1 MSGGR
6 PGELHGHVFIS
17 YVREDLERVD
27 RLQAVLVGAGFRVWR
42 DTADI
47 WPGQDWRL
55 EIRDAIQA
63 GSLVFIGCFSEN
75 SERRETSYQNQELI
89 LAVEQMRARRPGV
102 PWLIPVRFADCRL
115 PAFDLGAGRMLD
127 SLQHIDLFDGDWE
140 RDMPRLIGAVH
151 RVLGGRDGGT
161 VNDGA
166 ADDAETSPDRFA
178 RSGGGHVPAQP
189 VPDEEGLA
197 AAYDRGLAALYTE
210 QWDDAVE
217 AFLIATAGGRGYKDS
232 ERRLE
237 QARRGQGIPAQ
248 YATACRAAD
257 AGQWVAAVGGF
268 EAVEAAEPGYRD
280 VLARLERARR
290 EHARAEVAEL
300 HRAGRWQDVLDAGQR
315 LRALSPG
322 DPDPDGLIASARAEL
337 AADHHA
343 RVLAATYQRAL
354 QHISVG
360 EWVAAFVDLTGIEET
375 DPGYQYAA
383 QLADRARR
391 ELARTRPQV
400 DHAVRVSAIG
410 ARERFIGLAFGPDDA
425 RLALGSNDKINA
437 VIMDLG
443 GREHLRVRHDRP
455 KGEYSFVSAVA
466 FDPSGGRLF
475 TYGSDDSARIWD
487 TVSGAQLLKLSDDRM
502 HRAAFS
508 ADGKM
513 IATVGSYDDCAAVI
527 WDAGNGKEMRRVVP
541 PGFTGRFGLT
551 FKVEFSHTGKNLVTG
566 SHKTVWMW
574 DLATC
579 SKNLELIHPAIVN
592 DTALSPDGRM
602 LATAC
607 DDKIARIWDTASGRK
622 FLEIPHSHPI
632 YSAGFSP
639 DGRMLATAS
648 GGAVRIWDCTTG
660 GELVSTPPSG
670 VDKIAFSHDGQLVAA
685 TGHNDAGHP
694 HVYVWRLAQHVPTP

>member
-210 QWDDAVE
+210 QWDDAVQ

-315 LRALSPG
+315 LRAQPRRSGSRRADRLSP
-322 DPDPDGLIASARAEL
+322 R
-337 AADHHA
+337 
-343 RVLAATYQRAL
+343 R
-354 QHISVG
+354 
-360 EWVAAFVDLTGIEET
+360 TGSR
-375 DPGYQYAA
+375 PSCP
-383 QLADRARR
+383 RARR
-391 ELARTRPQV
+391 DLPA
-400 DHAVRVSAIG
+400 G
-410 ARERFIGLAFGPDDA
+410 A
-425 RLALGSNDKINA
+425 
-437 VIMDLG
+437 
-443 GREHLRVRHDRP
+443 
-455 KGEYSFVSAVA
+455 
-466 FDPSGGRLF
+466 
-475 TYGSDDSARIWD
+475 
-487 TVSGAQLLKLSDDRM
+487 
-502 HRAAFS
+502 AA
-508 ADGKM
+508 
-513 IATVGSYDDCAAVI
+513 YQ
-527 WDAGNGKEMRRVVP
+527 RR
-541 PGFTGRFGLT
+541 
-551 FKVEFSHTGKNLVTG
+551 
-566 SHKTVWMW
+566 
-574 DLATC
+574 
-579 SKNLELIHPAIVN
+579 
-592 DTALSPDGRM
+592 
-602 LATAC
+602 
-607 DDKIARIWDTASGRK
+607 
-622 FLEIPHSHPI
+622 
-632 YSAGFSP
+632 
-639 DGRMLATAS
+639 
-648 GGAVRIWDCTTG
+648 
-660 GELVSTPPSG
+660 
-670 VDKIAFSHDGQLVAA
+670 
-685 TGHNDAGHP
+685 
-694 HVYVWRLAQHVPTP
+694 